1 MFEGIDPRSPTP
13 LYAQIAAHIR
23 VAVASGEVK
32 PGDALPS
39 VRSLAQ
45 SLRLNPATVVQAY
58 RELEMDGFV
67 EMRHGAGT
75 FVREVPT
82 DRKTEERLERAR
94 LIARQALEEA
104 ARMGIPAGELMEAL
118 REEFGAR
125 AQGAAEDQ
133 PPPRPEAGRAAA
145 VRKRA

>member
-23 VAVASGEVK
+23 VAVASGEVR

-39 VRSLAQ
+39 VRMLAQ
-45 SLRLNPATVVQAY
+45 RLRVNPATVVQAY
-58 RELEMDGFV
+58 RDLEMDGFV

-94 LIARQALEEA
+94 MIARQALQEA
-104 ARMGIPAGELMEAL
+104 ARMGIPAAELVEVLRGEVGEEREA
-118 REEFGAR
+118 AP
-125 AQGAAEDQ
+125 AKAKA
-133 PPPRPEAGRAAA
+133 PKPAGR
-145 VRKRA
+145 RA

>member
-23 VAVASGEVK
+23 VAVASGEVQ

-39 VRSLAQ
+39 VRALAQ
-45 SLRLNPATVVQAY
+45 SLRINPATVVQAY
-58 RELEMDGFV
+58 RQLETDGFV
-67 EMRHGAGT
+67 DLRHGAGT

-94 LIARQALEEA
+94 LIARQALQEA
-104 ARMGIPAGELMEAL
+104 ARMGIAAHELLGALQEQVGEAASASANGEQDEHSRHME
-118 REEFGAR
+118 
-125 AQGAAEDQ
+125 
-133 PPPRPEAGRAAA
+133 
-145 VRKRA
+145 KRT

>member
-1 MFEGIDPRSPTP
+1 MFQGIDPRSPNP
-13 LYAQIAAHIR
+13 LYAQIAAQIR
-23 VAVASGEVK
+23 VAVASGEVR

-45 SLRLNPATVVQAY
+45 RLRVNPATVVQAY

-94 LIARQALEEA
+94 LIARQALQEA
-104 ARMGIPAGELMEAL
+104 ARMGIPASELLEVM
-118 REEFGAR
+118 REEVGEAVDTESK
-125 AQGAAEDQ
+125 EDVKKKNESAHQ
-133 PPPRPEAGRAAA
+133 TAD
-145 VRKRA
+145 